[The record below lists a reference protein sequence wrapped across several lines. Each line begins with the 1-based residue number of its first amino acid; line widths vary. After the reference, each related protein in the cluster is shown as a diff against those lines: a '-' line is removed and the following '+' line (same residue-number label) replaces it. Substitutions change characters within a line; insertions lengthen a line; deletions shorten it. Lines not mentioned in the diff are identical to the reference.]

1 MNLVKPGPP
10 RIRAEICR
18 QGGRLD
24 EKQVQCRELRWPV
37 TAQQRLWGPV
47 ATSAD
52 RLTTS
57 ADRRPSGAGT
67 RAVSTTAQL
76 QS

>member
-10 RIRAEICR
+10 RISAEICR

-24 EKQVQCRELRWPV
+24 EKQVQCRELRWAV
-37 TAQQRLWGPV
+37 TAQQRLWGLWRPLQ
-47 ATSAD
+47 T
-52 RLTTS
+52 
-57 ADRRPSGAGT
+57 DRRPSGAGI